1 MSRTWIWIQLLI
13 GWLPIWALFTVLMMA
28 AHSTSFRDAAPIAL
42 RLITAAALLGIG
54 VYRLAA
60 RLPWPHPFRLRF
72 VAMHILAAGI
82 FSVSWVALNSLIESS
97 LRWQLVVA
105 LGPGLVPYLI
115 TGVWMYVMVA
125 GVAYATRAAERSAQ
139 MATLEARTQLAAL
152 RSQLHPHFLFNA
164 LHTVVQLIPMDPKAA
179 VRAAELLSE
188 ALRIAIEEQR
198 DQVPLSDEWAF
209 VQRYLAIESLRF
221 GERLRLHVA
230 IDDAALRG
238 VLPSFALQTLV
249 ENAVRHAA
257 APRVEPTELKV
268 CASVTNQVLLL
279 SVVDDGAGAKTQDIE
294 QGAGTGLRR
303 LRERLAWL
311 YGTEARLVLSNLS
324 TGGFSAM
331 LSIPQAKANALIDS
345 GAG

>member
-1 MSRTWIWIQLLI
+1 MSRTWVWIQLLI

-28 AHSTSFRDAAPIAL
+28 AHATSFRDAAPIAL
-42 RLITAAALLGIG
+42 RMIAAAALLGVG
-54 VYRLAA
+54 VHR
-60 RLPWPHPFRLRF
+60 RF
-72 VAMHILAAGI
+72 VATHLLAAGI

-97 LRWQLVVA
+97 LRWQLVVT

-125 GVAYATRAAERSAQ
+125 GVAYASRAAERSAQ

-179 VRAAELLSE
+179 VRSAELLSE

-209 VQRYLAIESLRF
+209 VQRYMAIESLRF
-221 GERLRLHVA
+221 GERLHLHVA
-230 IDDAALRG
+230 IDNAALICF
-238 VLPSFALQTLV
+238 LPSFALQTLV

-268 CASVTNQVLLL
+268 RASVSHQVLLL
-279 SVVDDGAGAKTQDIE
+279 SVEDDGVGANTQEI
-294 QGAGTGLRR
+294 QQSAGTGLRR

-311 YGTEARLVLSNLS
+311 YGNEARLELSNVG
-324 TGGFSAM
+324 TGGFSAA
-331 LSIPQAKANALIDS
+331 LSIPQTKANALIDK
-345 GAG
+345 GAGG